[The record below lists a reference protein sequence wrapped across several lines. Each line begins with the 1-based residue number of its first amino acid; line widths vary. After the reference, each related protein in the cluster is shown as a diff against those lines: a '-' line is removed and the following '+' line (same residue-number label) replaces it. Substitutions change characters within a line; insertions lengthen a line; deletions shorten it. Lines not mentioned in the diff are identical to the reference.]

1 MPFSHHLNLY
11 NTLGLLGCFFVVVRP
26 PLFWPWERSN
36 CPSRSRNGPIGPKNL
51 NFKKSNE
58 PKAIKC
64 ISITLSWL
72 EHVPMAKIR
81 DLILHVTVRGVP
93 SQMRRP
99 PFEGTTHNGLN
110 ANYTVSAGEVAI
122 SQSKIQQELEKSR
135 LQNSGK

>member
-1 MPFSHHLNLY
+1 MVLMDRRDLNL
-11 NTLGLLGCFFVVVRP
+11 
-26 PLFWPWERSN
+26 
-36 CPSRSRNGPIGPKNL
+36 
-51 NFKKSNE
+51 KKT
-58 PKAIKC
+58 KTIKC
-64 ISITLSWL
+64 ISMTFSWL

-122 SQSKIQQELEKSR
+122 SRSKIQQELEKSK
-135 LQNSGK
+135 LQKSRK